1 MNMSLPSL
9 ITGLQPLGLWA
20 ITCVARPMV
29 SFLAIPL
36 GLGLALP
43 AAAQGSGPTL
53 DRIKAA
59 YVYNFAKFVE
69 LPGAEEMP
77 IRLCVVGKDDP
88 NDRMLSL
95 NRRIAQK
102 REIVVRKDVA
112 LDQLKDC
119 GMVFVGAADNRLL
132 PQVVKQLG
140 NAPVL
145 VISDDRQAIDQ
156 GAHLGLLHN
165 DDRVEF
171 EVNLLNLQK
180 SNLRASSQMLRLART
195 VVR

>member
-1 MNMSLPSL
+1 MHMSLHL
-9 ITGLQPLGLWA
+9 LVAGLKPVCRWARLLGVRPLLWA
-20 ITCVARPMV
+20 L
-29 SFLAIPL
+29 S
-36 GLGLALP
+36 LGLAWP
-43 AAAQGSGPTL
+43 AAAQNAGPTL

-69 LPGAEEMP
+69 LPGAEDLP

-88 NDRMLSL
+88 HGRMFSL

-102 REIVVRKDVA
+102 REILVRRDVP

-119 GMVFVGAADNRLL
+119 GMVFVGVADTRQL
-132 PQVVKQLG
+132 PAVVRQLG
-140 NAPVL
+140 SAPVL
-145 VISDDRQAIDQ
+145 LISDDRQAIEQ
-156 GAHLGLLHN
+156 GAHLVLLHN

-180 SNLRASSQMLRLART
+180 SNLRANSQMLKLART

>member
-1 MNMSLPSL
+1 MNMSFQSL
-9 ITGLQPLGLWA
+9 ITGPKALGLRV
-20 ITCVARPMV
+20 IRCVTRPLV
-29 SFLAIPL
+29 SCLATAL

-43 AAAQGSGPTL
+43 VAAQGTGPTL

-88 NDRMLSL
+88 NDRMFSL

-102 REIVVRKDVA
+102 REILVRKDVA
-112 LDQLKDC
+112 MDQLKDC

-171 EVNLLNLQK
+171 EVNLLNLQR
-180 SNLRASSQMLRLART
+180 SNLRASSQMLKLART

>member
-9 ITGLQPLGLWA
+9 ITGLKPLGLWA
-20 ITCVARPMV
+20 ITCVARPIV

-119 GMVFVGAADNRLL
+119 GMVFVGATDNRLL

>member
-1 MNMSLPSL
+1 MNMSLLSF
-9 ITGLQPLGLWA
+9 IAGRQALGLWA
-20 ITCVARPMV
+20 VNCMLRPIM
-29 SFLAIPL
+29 SCLAIPL
-36 GLGLALP
+36 GLGLAWP

-95 NRRIAQK
+95 NRRSAQK
-102 REIVVRKDVA
+102 REILVRKDVA
-112 LDQLKDC
+112 LDQVKDC
-119 GMVFVGAADNRLL
+119 DMVFVGAADNRLL
-132 PQVVKQLG
+132 PQVVEQLG

-180 SNLRASSQMLRLART
+180 SNLRASSQMLKLART